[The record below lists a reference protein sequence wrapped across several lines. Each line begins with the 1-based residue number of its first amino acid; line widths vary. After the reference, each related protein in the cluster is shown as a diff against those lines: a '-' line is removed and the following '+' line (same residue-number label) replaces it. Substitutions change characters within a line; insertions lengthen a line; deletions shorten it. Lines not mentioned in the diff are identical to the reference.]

1 MHHRIRSLLLL
12 AAAAT
17 LISGCATPS
26 ATPSAPDVGVLVMAH
41 GGSKQWDQEVLAALS
56 PLKERHDVE
65 VAFGMADAETLQE
78 SVSKLESRGAKN
90 IAVVRLFISG
100 ESFKKETEQV
110 LGLAAGAPVRPAA
123 NDDHAH
129 HQHGHSMEFW
139 RIDTRASF
147 ALSEEGLVEA
157 PEMGNVLL
165 DRVRTLSRAP
175 RTEDVLILAHGP
187 GDDAENERWLA
198 QLERRADTI
207 RGAVP
212 FRRVHVETLRE
223 DWPEKRKVAEQHIRE
238 FVSRA
243 SREGGR
249 AIVIPFRVQGFGP
262 YAKVLDG
269 LEFVSDGRGLVPDP
283 EVTRWVARQV
293 EVLERAEFRAPLS
306 RND

>member
-1 MHHRIRSLLLL
+1 MRYRIQSVLLL
-12 AAAAT
+12 ASVAA
-17 LISGCATPS
+17 LIAGCATS
-26 ATPSAPDVGVLVMAH
+26 PSAPVTSNVGVLVMAH
-41 GGSKQWDQEVLAALS
+41 GGGKQWDQDVIAALS
-56 PLKERHDVE
+56 PLKEKHDVE
-65 VAFGMADAETLQE
+65 VAFGMADAESLQE
-78 SVSKLESRGAKN
+78 GVSKLESRGAKN

-110 LGLAAGAPVRPAA
+110 LGLAAGAPARPRA
-123 NDDHAH
+123 NDDHAQ
-129 HQHGHSMEFW
+129 HQGHSMEFW

-147 ALSEEGLVEA
+147 ALSQEGLVEA

-165 DRVRTLSRAP
+165 DRVRTLSREP
-175 RTEDVLILAHGP
+175 KSEDVLILAHGP

-198 QLERRADTI
+198 QLGRRADTV
-207 RGAVP
+207 RNSLP

-269 LEFVSDGRGLVPDP
+269 LEFVSDGRGLIPDP
-283 EVTRWVARQV
+283 EVTKWVARQI
-293 EVLERAEFRAPLS
+293 EVLERAKFSAPVQP
-306 RND
+306 